1 MMDMKRIFL
10 ALSVIAVVIA
20 CNKSE
25 CIKKADNNGF
35 LAVRL
40 TDAPA
45 LYDSVNVDVV
55 GVEVHSNT
63 TGWVSLAIPAPGIY
77 NLLQYTN
84 GLDTLLAT
92 TTLPAGTISQIRL
105 ILGANNAVTKNG
117 ITYPMTVPSGS
128 ESGLKLQ
135 VHSDIVAGDTTIMQL
150 DFDAASSVVEEGNGD
165 FHLKPVLRAVIL

>member
-1 MMDMKRIFL
+1 MKRILLVF
-10 ALSVIAVVIA
+10 SVIAIAIA

-25 CIKKADNNGF
+25 CIKKPENGGF

-63 TGWVSLAIPAPGIY
+63 TGWVTLAIPAPGIY

-84 GLDTLLAT
+84 GFDTLLAT
-92 TTLPAGTISQIRL
+92 TTIPAGTVSQIRL

-117 ITYPMTVPSGS
+117 ITYPLSVPSGS

-135 VHSDIVAGDTTIMQL
+135 IHSDVIAGDTTIIQL
-150 DFDAASSVVEEGNGD
+150 DFDAASSVVEQGNGS
-165 FHLKPVLRAVIL
+165 FQLKPVLRAVIL